1 MRSNLSLK
9 YRLLASWLT
18 ISSILFK
25 RGDKGYVSMDD
36 LEFYSQ
42 STPVSSL
49 IGRRLVLFIKASV
62 LIKKLEIN
70 FELKHN
76 NLMASTYTKLLD
88 LLKSTNA

>member
-49 IGRRLVLFIKASV
+49 IGRRLVLFINS
-62 LIKKLEIN
+62 IN